1 MDVDASGRSPD
12 DRIVRSIMLLLC
24 AQAFLMH
31 MGQQLV
37 VPILPL
43 YAQTFGVSTVA
54 IGTMLTVQSIPRIFA
69 SIPAGHFSDRLGAHR
84 VLLVASLFSIVS
96 AVTGAAATTFVVLVI
111 SRVIQGVAAALS
123 ITSGLTYAA
132 GVGTPERRG
141 RRISIYQGANLL
153 GNSMGPV
160 FGGLISQAFG
170 YRMPFMV
177 YGVIAAIVAVWIWR
191 GLPDPRDVLAEEP
204 VDGAPRVR
212 VSTGLNAREAWALLG
227 TVAIGVSCLVGF
239 LAAYTRSGTR
249 NFGLV
254 MLADLRG
261 ATEGEI
267 GLLMSVI
274 FLATATVIYVAGVLV
289 DRFGPRMVLVPGYLV
304 MAGGMY
310 LLTVERGFG
319 LFLAAAV
326 LFGLGAGLGNP
337 VPAMYVAEVAP
348 AHQRG
353 TALGIFRT
361 LSDVGLIAGPLFMGW
376 LIVAIDVAGG
386 ILVNAAMVVVGAI
399 LFGMLGPARERTQA
413 S

>member
-1 MDVDASGRSPD
+1 MDADPSGRLPE
-12 DRIVRSIMLLLC
+12 DRVVRSIMLLLC

-43 YAQTFGVSTVA
+43 YAQTFGVTTVA
-54 IGTMLTVQSIPRIFA
+54 IGMMLTIQSIPRVFA

-84 VLLVASLFSIVS
+84 VLLVAGLCSVAS
-96 AVTGAAATTFVVLVI
+96 AASGAAATTFAMLVA
-111 SRVIQGVAAALS
+111 SRVMQGIAAAVS
-123 ITSGLTYAA
+123 MTSGLTYVA
-132 GVGTPERRG
+132 GVGSPERRG

-160 FGGLISQAFG
+160 FGGLVAQGFG
-170 YRMPFMV
+170 YRMPFVV
-177 YGVIAAIVAVWIWR
+177 YGVIAVLVTVWIWR
-191 GLPDPRDVLAEEP
+191 GLPDPRDVLAEDP
-204 VDGAPRVR
+204 DDGASRAR
-212 VSTGLNAREAWALLG
+212 SNSGLSPREAWALLG

-239 LAAYTRSGTR
+239 VAAYTRSGTR

-254 MLADLRG
+254 MLADVRG

-274 FLATATVIYVAGVLV
+274 FLATAAVIYVAGMLV
-289 DRFGPRMVLVPGYLV
+289 DRFGPRMILVPGYLV

-310 LLTVERGFG
+310 LLTVDGGFG
-319 LFLAAAV
+319 VLMAGAI
-326 LFGLGAGLGNP
+326 LFGMGAGLGNP

-353 TALGIFRT
+353 TALGIFRSV
-361 LSDVGLIAGPLFMGW
+361 SDLGLIAGPLVMGW
-376 LIVAIDVAGG
+376 LIVAVGPANG
-386 ILVNAAMVVVGAI
+386 ILVNTAMVVVAAI
-399 LFGMLGPARERTQA
+399 LFGMLGPTGDRTKPA
-413 S
+413 